1 MSSAEDWS
9 ATATSTRIPGKAGAP
24 RCRGSDRS
32 KMTRSELAVFK
43 AFIHQCVRHSPEGV
57 ETSNKPLLSWHFSS
71 PGQLPARCLPMMLLR
86 TSKPG
91 VTRHPEVRC
100 RSPLLTRRFAA
111 SALAARRRPRRPARP
126 EGWRGLRRS
135 LPTRSLELVRGPVPE
150 RPGAWSGL
158 TCPSCRYEPR

>member
-1 MSSAEDWS
+1 MSSAEDWP

-43 AFIHQCVRHSPEGV
+43 AFIHQKVRHSFEGV
-57 ETSNKPLLSWHFSS
+57 EASNKPLLSWHFSS
-71 PGQLPARCLPMMLLR
+71 PGLLPARCLPMMLLR

-91 VTRHPEVRC
+91 ETRHPKVRC
-100 RSPLLTRRFAA
+100 RSTPLTRRFAVPA
-111 SALAARRRPRRPARP
+111 SDARRRPRRPARP
-126 EGWRGLRRS
+126 EGWRGLRRPV
-135 LPTRSLELVRGPVPE
+135 PTRSSELARGPVPE
-150 RPGAWSGL
+150 RSGAWSGL